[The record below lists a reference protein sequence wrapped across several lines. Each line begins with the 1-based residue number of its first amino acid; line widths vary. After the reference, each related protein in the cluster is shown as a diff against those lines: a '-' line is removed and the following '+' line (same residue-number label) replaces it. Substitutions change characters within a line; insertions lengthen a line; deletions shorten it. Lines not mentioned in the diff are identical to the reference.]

1 MKHSTFDR
9 LAGLRRNRKWRNVCS
24 FVAGLSFL
32 LVVVVG
38 LDAVI
43 SGSPLKLGYLF
54 VSGVVFIV
62 SSSFAAYYHV
72 RFMSRD

>member
-1 MKHSTFDR
+1 MKNSNFDR
-9 LAGLRRNRKWRNVCS
+9 LAGLRRNRMWRSVCS
-24 FVAGLSFL
+24 IVAGLSFL
-32 LVVVVG
+32 LAVVVG

-43 SGSPLKLGYLF
+43 SGRPLKLGYLF
-54 VSGVVFIV
+54 VFGVVFIV